1 MMSTLQAAAAQA
13 YDVPTPFAILSN
25 NIQIN
30 PDSESRSS
38 DRISSKYSSQIF
50 SDDEDPSDFGLG
62 EKTPP
67 GCSSPTEEYYSSE
80 SEEEEIR
87 EIKPAIREQLLRLGE
102 IIDRDKEEEE
112 QMTYADRTDI
122 NTHASPSGSPGP
134 DLMDIALDARPQQ
147 VVEDESSSDSEMEH
161 PLDYKEEFKL
171 YVDSDDDDEEF
182 VMVLPPTP
190 KQRLRV
196 PKLKPT
202 IVKKQS
208 PKRKPINNKNK
219 FWNQLQEFKQQHANG
234 PNQYYN
240 YQTIDYY
247 VATPEKTTKS
257 CSICKQKANPIQ
269 HMQAVTWWGD
279 KRGCFD
285 AIDIPAIDACSTC
298 FDTWVGH
305 HKDSAKKGFLESTS
319 GGNTFILR
327 APEVKDFFGAFKSQS
342 LYVKVRN

>member
-1 MMSTLQAAAAQA
+1 MMSTLQAAAQA

-80 SEEEEIR
+80 EEEEIR
-87 EIKPAIREQLLRLGE
+87 EIDPITRDQLLRLE
-102 IIDRDKEEEE
+102 QIMNSRPQEQVEEE
-112 QMTYADRTDI
+112 
-122 NTHASPSGSPGP
+122 S
-134 DLMDIALDARPQQ
+134 
-147 VVEDESSSDSEMEH
+147 SSSDSDEEMEH

-202 IVKKQS
+202 IAKKQS

>member
-80 SEEEEIR
+80 EEEEIR
-87 EIKPAIREQLLRLGE
+87 EIDPKIRDQLLRLE
-102 IIDRDKEEEE
+102 QIMNSRPQEQVEEE
-112 QMTYADRTDI
+112 
-122 NTHASPSGSPGP
+122 S
-134 DLMDIALDARPQQ
+134 
-147 VVEDESSSDSEMEH
+147 SSSDSDEEMEH

-171 YVDSDDDDEEF
+171 YVDSDDDSDED
-182 VMVLPPTP
+182 LIIPTIRP
-190 KQRLRV
+190 SFK
-196 PKLKPT
+196 PKPT

-234 PNQYYN
+234 PNQYYT
-240 YQTIDYY
+240 YETIDYY

-279 KRGCFD
+279 KRKCFD

>member
-80 SEEEEIR
+80 EEEEIR
-87 EIKPAIREQLLRLGE
+87 EIDPKIRDQLLRLE
-102 IIDRDKEEEE
+102 QIMNSRPQEQVEEE
-112 QMTYADRTDI
+112 
-122 NTHASPSGSPGP
+122 S
-134 DLMDIALDARPQQ
+134 
-147 VVEDESSSDSEMEH
+147 SSSDSDEEMEH

-202 IVKKQS
+202 IAKKQS

-234 PNQYYN
+234 PNQYYT
-240 YQTIDYY
+240 YETIDYY

>member
-80 SEEEEIR
+80 SEEEIR
-87 EIKPAIREQLLRLGE
+87 EIDPITRDQLLRLE
-102 IIDRDKEEEE
+102 QIMNSRPQEQVEEE
-112 QMTYADRTDI
+112 
-122 NTHASPSGSPGP
+122 S
-134 DLMDIALDARPQQ
+134 
-147 VVEDESSSDSEMEH
+147 SSSDSDEEMEH

-171 YVDSDDDDEEF
+171 YVDSDDDSDED
-182 VMVLPPTP
+182 LIIPTIRP
-190 KQRLRV
+190 SFK
-196 PKLKPT
+196 PKPT

-219 FWNQLQEFKQQHANG
+219 FWNQLQEFKQQHATG
-234 PNQYYN
+234 PNQYYT
-240 YQTIDYY
+240 YETIDYY

-319 GGNTFILR
+319 RGNTFILR

>member
-30 PDSESRSS
+30 PDSSTS
-38 DRISSKYSSQIF
+38 DQDQSPDPYPDQSYRPSSKYSL
-50 SDDEDPSDFGLG
+50 DDLDDDQDFGLG

-80 SEEEEIR
+80 SEEEIR
-87 EIKPAIREQLLRLGE
+87 EIDPEIRNRLIELGKIMDMRPQE
-102 IIDRDKEEEE
+102 VEE
-112 QMTYADRTDI
+112 QV
-122 NTHASPSGSPGP
+122 
-134 DLMDIALDARPQQ
+134 Q
-147 VVEDESSSDSEMEH
+147 VGEESSSSDSDEEMEH